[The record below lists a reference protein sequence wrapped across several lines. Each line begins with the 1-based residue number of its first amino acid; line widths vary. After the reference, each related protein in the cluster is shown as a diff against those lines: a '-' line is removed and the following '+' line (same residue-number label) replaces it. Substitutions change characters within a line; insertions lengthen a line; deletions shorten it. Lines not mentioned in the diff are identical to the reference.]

1 MRPRRGELPAAA
13 AIEFVMIHHRR
24 RRFLLAL
31 LCGCAFV
38 AAGVWLSS
46 GTMAPY
52 ATTLARPWIVKPCNY
67 LLNTDNS
74 HFEATFLMLDG
85 APREQWKFTI
95 VARRILFPLLAYPLM
110 KLWGFLIGG
119 VVTSA
124 ILQIAALIAFTSYVR
139 RGIGVAAGYAAVA
152 LLATYPGIYYWAG
165 IPYSYAAI
173 VPACL
178 GGLVI
183 LIETERQPSTPR
195 IALLALA
202 LGILLL
208 AYDLLPFFGP
218 PMIGMLLLRRRWLAA
233 VVAVPLI
240 LMPSAINNFL
250 LYHWAKMPLHNQNTQ
265 AYADVVQA
273 YLQPIHFG
281 YWGRSLAEVPRNF
294 AYNYFASN
302 FLFLPALFLVLLI
315 VNRLTLRLRLTL
327 SERGL
332 LLMTLLLFA
341 FLNLAPPAKGWQFR
355 GIAVARIY
363 QPVFVVFLLFALRY
377 VQAAWEQRQTMRKW
391 LIGLI
396 GLTTL
401 ANAAIVLGPFLHLR
415 LADEAYFAFYRHSI
429 EPMLSK
435 NLDVFGRRPLGFCDT
450 SITLDNPPPKR
461 KGPKLTPEQRKQRE
475 INKQKKLRKKM
486 TKAKRLRLRQQAAT
500 RAATQQAQP
509 PPANA
514 P

>member
-1 MRPRRGELPAAA
+1 
-13 AIEFVMIHHRR
+13 MIHYRR
-24 RRFLLAL
+24 SRIFVIAL

-52 ATTLARPWIVKPCNY
+52 ASTLARPWIVKPCNY

-85 APREQWKFTI
+85 APREQWKFSI

-110 KLWGFLIGG
+110 KLWGFLVGG

-124 ILQIAALIAFTSYVR
+124 VLQIAAFIGFVLYVR
-139 RGIGVAAGYAAVA
+139 SRIGIAAAYAAVA

-178 GGLVI
+178 AGLII
-183 LIETERQPSTPR
+183 LIEIERQPSTPR
-195 IALLALA
+195 VALLALA
-202 LGILLL
+202 LGIVLL

-218 PMIGMLLLRRRWLAA
+218 PMIGMLLFRRRWLATA
-233 VVAVPLI
+233 IAILLI
-240 LMPSAINNFL
+240 LTPSVINNFL

-273 YLQPIHFG
+273 YMQPIHFG
-281 YWGRSLAEVPRNF
+281 YWRRSLAEVPRNF
-294 AYNYFASN
+294 AYNYFACN

-327 SERGL
+327 AEKGV

-341 FLNLAPPAKGWQFR
+341 FLNLAPPHEGWQFR

-363 QPVFVVFLLFALRY
+363 QPVFVVFLLFALRF
-377 VQAAWEQRQTMRKW
+377 VQSAWHERQRMRRP
-391 LIGLI
+391 LIGLV
-396 GLTTL
+396 GVTAA
-401 ANAAIVLGPFLHLR
+401 ANAAIVLGPALHLR
-415 LADEAYFAFYRHSI
+415 VADEAYFAFYRHATH
-429 EPMLSK
+429 PMFLE
-435 NLDVFGRRPLGFCDT
+435 NLDRFGRRPLGFCDT
-450 SITLDNPPPKR
+450 SITIENPPPRR
-461 KGPKLTPEQRKQRE
+461 KGPKLTPEERKQRE
-475 INKQKKLRKKM
+475 INRVKKEKKKM

-500 RAATQQAQP
+500 RAATQQAAP
-509 PPANA
+509 PPAAA